1 MCFRIAI
8 IMMFDFQIQ
17 NLCLL
22 TYKNETWL
30 GPVDGL
36 FLSLPV
42 LSEDSG

>member
-1 MCFRIAI
+1 
-8 IMMFDFQIQ
+8 MMFDFQIQ

-36 FLSLPV
+36 SFVSWYCLRFLGEGPA
-42 LSEDSG
+42 DH